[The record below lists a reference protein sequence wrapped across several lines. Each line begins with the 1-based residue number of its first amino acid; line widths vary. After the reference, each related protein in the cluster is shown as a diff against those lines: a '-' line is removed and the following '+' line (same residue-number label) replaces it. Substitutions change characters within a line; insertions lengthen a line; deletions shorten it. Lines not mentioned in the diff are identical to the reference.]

1 MPDFRCQ
8 SCGTTFSLQQATL
21 DKYPNWTPRTC
32 RKCKPASS
40 GGGSRP
46 EVGLAYK
53 ARAQARTAGG
63 GGRSSSSGASGGGRV
78 HSATKEENL
87 PVAEVLRRYT
97 GGPQEGVFTDGAC
110 APNPGPGG
118 WGAVVVENGEMKAER
133 HGHEKD
139 TTNNR
144 MEMTAII
151 AAFEMLPVDAR
162 VTVYSD
168 SKLCIDTLDSW
179 AKGWERAG
187 WKRKTGPI
195 KNLDLVQR
203 AYALRKEH
211 PHVKLA
217 HISAHAGHRWNEVA
231 DALATAWMRDVL

>member
-1 MPDFRCQ
+1 LPEFT
-8 SCGTTFSLQQATL
+8 CGVCGRGFSLPQETL
-21 DKYPNWTPRTC
+21 DRYPGWTPRTC
-32 RKCKPASS
+32 RSCK
-40 GGGSRP
+40 GGGAKTGSRP
-46 EVGLAYK
+46 QIG
-53 ARAQARTAGG
+53 RADKDFHTGKDPQLPRRGAGG
-63 GGRSSSSGASGGGRV
+63 ASRARGPQT
-78 HSATKEENL
+78 ATKEENL
-87 PVAEVLRRYT
+87 PIAEVLRRYT

-110 APNPGPGG
+110 SPNPGPGG
-118 WGAVVVENGEMKAER
+118 WGVVVVENGEMKSER
-133 HGHEKD
+133 HGHEAD

-144 MEMTAII
+144 MEMTALIH
-151 AAFEMLPVDAR
+151 AFELLPVDAA

-203 AYALRKEH
+203 AYALRRER
-211 PHVKLA
+211 PRVKLA
-217 HISAHAGHRWNEVA
+217 HIAAHAGNRWNEVA